1 MTPGVQNFTVTISC
15 YSAIHWDLKST
26 INNLPLG
33 RVGGAYGMGVDSG
46 AGVRMG
52 SSDLDSVWIN
62 IPITGVKVFL
72 QVLVT
77 VLKDQSQLAVAVQHI
92 M

>member
-1 MTPGVQNFTVTISC
+1 
-15 YSAIHWDLKST
+15 
-26 INNLPLG
+26 
-33 RVGGAYGMGVDSG
+33 MGVDSG